1 MKPPIQA
8 RGQTLQAA
16 RLSDSEGRPP
26 ARERPTPF
34 DQNQGLAKAFAP
46 GDAKQLAVEDTV
58 LSCLASPP
66 LRQKRLAQ

>member
-34 DQNQGLAKAFAP
+34 DQNQGLVKAFAP

-58 LSCLASPP
+58 LSCLAFPP

>member
-16 RLSDSEGRPP
+16 RLSEERPP
-26 ARERPTPF
+26 ARKRPPPF
-34 DQNQGLAKAFAP
+34 DQNQGLVKALAP

-58 LSCLASPP
+58 LSCLAFPP